1 VSSARRLQLSPARA
15 GTEATMIHIGN
26 HMKMNVSSKLRA
38 KTQTFYEDVLGCK
51 PMTSPMPDLDL
62 FEFDGGFV
70 LGVFFVD
77 EGETL
82 SVEDQR
88 KATWLEIKT
97 KNVDAL
103 KRRLQKFG
111 VTELD
116 YVDKSRFYFQAPGGQ
131 VFRLAAMDG
140 GI

>member
-1 VSSARRLQLSPARA
+1 
-15 GTEATMIHIGN
+15 MIHIGN
-26 HMKMNVSSKLRA
+26 HMKMNVSSRLRA

-77 EGETL
+77 ESETL
-82 SVEDQR
+82 SDEDQR

-116 YVDKSRFYFQAPGGQ
+116 YVDKSRYYFQAPGGQ
-131 VFRLAAMDG
+131 VFRLAPMDG